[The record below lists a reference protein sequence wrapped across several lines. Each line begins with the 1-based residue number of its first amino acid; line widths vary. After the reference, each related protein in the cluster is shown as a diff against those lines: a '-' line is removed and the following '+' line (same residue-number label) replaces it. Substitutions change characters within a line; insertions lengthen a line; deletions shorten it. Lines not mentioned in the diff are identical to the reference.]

1 MYQSDQVGVRYLS
14 NRTLK
19 ESQEIVDKYISQ
31 FKEGYFSPL
40 AMLARL
46 TEELGE
52 LAREINHYHGE
63 KPKKNTE
70 DANTIEEELGDL
82 FFVLICLANSLDI
95 DIDEALTAVM
105 KKFNTR
111 DKDRWTRIDEEEK
124 NNG

>member
-63 KPKKNTE
+63 KPKKDTE

-105 KKFNTR
+105 NKFNTR

>member
-1 MYQSDQVGVRYLS
+1 MS

-19 ESQEIVDKYISQ
+19 ESQEAVDKYISQ

-52 LAREINHYHGE
+52 LAREVNHYYGE
-63 KPKKNTE
+63 KPKKKTE

-82 FFVLICLANSLDI
+82 FFVLICLANSLNI
-95 DIDEALTAVM
+95 DIDEALTTVM
-105 KKFNTR
+105 NKFNTR
-111 DKDRWTRIDEEEK
+111 DKDRWTRIDEGEK
-124 NNG
+124 TYE